1 MKKEEINYIYENVK
15 PYLLRLVFGIL
26 LIVVSTFFSLINPYI
41 TKVIIDKGLLD
52 QNYEMI
58 VKCLLFMV
66 TIFGLSQFL
75 SIIQSYNFTYIHQ
88 HLLYKLRME
97 LYHSVSK
104 KENTF
109 FNEKQTG
116 ELISRITN
124 ELPQVVNLFSTTL
137 VELVTQTSFLII
149 TFVIMFR
156 MNKIITLLTIS
167 VVPFIFCA
175 LRYYNPKFRML
186 SELSKKTVAKFLN
199 SLEENLSNIKMIKY
213 GRYYKFSELRLSK
226 EQHEIIRRNY
236 DQMRLNISSN
246 LILSIL
252 FFSPNIFLFAYGGYQ
267 TIQGRLSVGSLVAL
281 SAYISKLFSPIRTLS
296 TIDLAIQNS
305 MVSFRRYL
313 ELVKNVK
320 KDMKTPKLGIEK
332 EIKIENLTFFYDE
345 RKHKIF
351 NELNIELKKGGIV
364 QIIGDNGT
372 GKTTLIDLILNLLE
386 VKKGSIK
393 LDNVKVDD
401 IDDFSLQK
409 IVGIV
414 PQNIY
419 LFSETVRNNIKV
431 GRDINDK
438 KILRLAK
445 ELNFDDIVESEG
457 INLETFIFN
466 NGGNLSGGQK
476 QKICILRALIGEP
489 ALLILDEADAYLDV
503 KSKLNFYNFI
513 KNTKD
518 NRITIFV
525 SHKEQ
530 PFLKPDRIIS
540 LPNSNLQ
547 SITYYLD

>member
-1 MKKEEINYIYENVK
+1 M
-15 PYLLRLVFGIL
+15 
-26 LIVVSTFFSLINPYI
+26 
-41 TKVIIDKGLLD
+41 
-52 QNYEMI
+52 
-58 VKCLLFMV
+58 
-66 TIFGLSQFL
+66 
-75 SIIQSYNFTYIHQ
+75 
-88 HLLYKLRME
+88 
-97 LYHSVSK
+97 
-104 KENTF
+104 
-109 FNEKQTG
+109 
-116 ELISRITN
+116 
-124 ELPQVVNLFSTTL
+124 
-137 VELVTQTSFLII
+137 
-149 TFVIMFR
+149 
-156 MNKIITLLTIS
+156 
-167 VVPFIFCA
+167 
-175 LRYYNPKFRML
+175 
-186 SELSKKTVAKFLN
+186 
-199 SLEENLSNIKMIKY
+199 
-213 GRYYKFSELRLSK
+213 
-226 EQHEIIRRNY
+226 
-236 DQMRLNISSN
+236 
-246 LILSIL
+246 
-252 FFSPNIFLFAYGGYQ
+252 
-267 TIQGRLSVGSLVAL
+267 
-281 SAYISKLFSPIRTLS
+281 FSPIRTLS

-320 KDMKTPKLGIEK
+320 KDLKTPKLGIEK

-351 NELNIELKKGGIV
+351 NELNIELKKGEIV

-386 VKKGSIK
+386 VKKGSISSIK

-445 ELNFDDIVESEG
+445 ELNFDDIVKSEG

-518 NRITIFV
+518 DRITVFV

-530 PFLKPDRIIS
+530 PFLNQIE
-540 LPNSNLQ
+540 
-547 SITYYLD
+547 